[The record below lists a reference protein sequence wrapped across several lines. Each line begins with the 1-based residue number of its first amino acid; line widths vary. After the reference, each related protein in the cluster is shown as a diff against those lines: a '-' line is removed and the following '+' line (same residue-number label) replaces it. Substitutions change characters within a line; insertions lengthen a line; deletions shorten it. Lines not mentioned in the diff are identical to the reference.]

1 MQPSESPNRAGAPH
15 ENPSTEPEIDASPA
29 DSRSSPNAIEHGVRS
44 PEPVVE
50 GLETLE
56 DWLAHRETV
65 VAELIPVGQ
74 LETLYAER
82 AALYLW
88 RLNRVVRFETTATQF
103 DLVDLTHEILVSL
116 NQPELARDRSEA
128 VLLEKLREPLEKYLR
143 EFSRWGA
150 EAAKLPDQQEGLK
163 KVRRE
168 TRRLKERRVLPDQ
181 ATIQTI
187 IKYESHLNRCLTST
201 MSELRRLQKER
212 RRRLG
217 EVKIDSTDPSKPD
230 RTARSAQPKI
240 HDLTPEPAISQE
252 VPGDVLCEIPPPES
266 QELPADDQVPPIA
279 TDLSS
284 PQEDIDPQD
293 STLPTDSPSLKEME
307 DVQSPPTQSDSNE
320 CDSNSPKD
328 FTIECDSQVPTDSSI
343 ECDSNVPSDS
353 SIECD
358 SSVPAD
364 SPSQCDSSIPI
375 DSPIQC
381 DSGAHIIPTI
391 ERIDHQPAALINSDL
406 ISESTPRG
414 IVVRERNASSVT
426 ITMYPQTQ
434 YTAIP
439 SVIVR
444 SAPDPTISHQHPFH

>member
-1 MQPSESPNRAGAPH
+1 MQPSESPNSSAAPH
-15 ENPSTEPEIDASPA
+15 ENPTTEPEIAASYA
-29 DSRSSPNAIEHGVRS
+29 DSRSSPDAIEHGVRS
-44 PEPVVE
+44 PDPVVE

-65 VAELIPVGQ
+65 VAELIPVGR

-116 NQPELARDRSEA
+116 NHPELARDRSEA
-128 VLLEKLREPLEKYLR
+128 VLLEKLRESLEKYLR

-150 EAAKLPDQQEGLK
+150 DAAKLPDQQEGLK

-168 TRRLKERRVLPDQ
+168 TKRLKERRVLPDQ

-217 EVKIDSTDPSKPD
+217 EVKDDSTDPIKPD
-230 RTARSAQPKI
+230 RNARSDQPKI
-240 HDLTPEPAISQE
+240 QDRTPEPALSQE
-252 VPGDVLCEIPPPES
+252 VPGDVLYEIPPPES
-266 QELPADDQVPPIA
+266 QEIPADDQHPPIA

-293 STLPTDSPSLKEME
+293 STLPTDSPSLIEKG
-307 DVQSPPTQSDSNE
+307 DVQNPPTQSDLIE
-320 CDSNSPKD
+320 CDSNTPKD
-328 FTIECDSQVPTDSSI
+328 ITIECDSLVPTYSSI
-343 ECDSNVPSDS
+343 ECDSN
-353 SIECD
+353 
-358 SSVPAD
+358 
-364 SPSQCDSSIPI
+364 
-375 DSPIQC
+375 
-381 DSGAHIIPTI
+381 AHIIPTI
-391 ERIDHQPAALINSDL
+391 ERVDHQPAHLFNSDL

-434 YTAIP
+434 YSAIP

-444 SAPDPTISHQHPFH
+444 PAPDPTISHQHPFH